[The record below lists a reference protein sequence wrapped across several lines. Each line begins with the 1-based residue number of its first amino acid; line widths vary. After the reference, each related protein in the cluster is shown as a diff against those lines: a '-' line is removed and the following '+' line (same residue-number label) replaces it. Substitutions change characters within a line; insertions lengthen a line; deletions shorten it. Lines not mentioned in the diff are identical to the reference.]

1 MALSIKSDE
10 ADRLAR
16 ELAALT
22 GQSITDAVITAL
34 DARLEVE
41 RRQRRRRSLDDIVE
55 RFGGLAILDDRSP
68 EEILGYDFVH
78 TDVEAA

>member
-1 MALSIKSDE
+1 MVLSIKSDE

-55 RFGGLAILDDRSP
+55 RFAGLAILDDRSP
-68 EEILGYDFVH
+68 EEILGYD
-78 TDVEAA
+78 EAGAPR